1 MRRLFLLVSM
11 LAVMACAL
19 VVMSGTALAQDGSD
33 STAVTAAGAALGVV
47 AVVGIPTLII
57 KILDFGKDLAHQRWR
72 DAGLQAGAWL
82 AAFVVLWLFAQ
93 TRYAAG
99 IDVGGFG
106 LADAD
111 VAELVLLALS
121 VGSAGSVVYDAA
133 VKPKRQRDPNSLF

>member
-1 MRRLFLLVSM
+1 MRRLFLLVSL
-11 LAVMACAL
+11 LATAGCAL
-19 VVMSGTALAQDGSD
+19 LLMAGTAFAQDGSD

-57 KILDFGKDLAHQRWR
+57 KVLDFGKDVAHQRWR
-72 DAGLQAGAWL
+72 DVGLQGGAWL

-93 TRYAAG
+93 TRYAVG

-121 VGSAGSVVYDAA
+121 VGSVGSVAYDAA
-133 VKPKRQRDPNSLF
+133 VKPKRQRDPNDLF